1 MAAGRSARLF
11 STQSASFSP
20 CSVTGLPQAVFADAC
35 SRTIANALPLT
46 SDYRLIQHGERRLE
60 LIADCSPA
68 ALAHCQAQLMA
79 LFARQ
84 SIATDRLEWRLTAQA
99 VLPQFDRKRRRIVR
113 RAEEA

>member
-1 MAAGRSARLF
+1 MLPDAQR
-11 STQSASFSP
+11 Q
-20 CSVTGLPQAVFADAC
+20 PQAVFADAC

-46 SDYRLIQHGERRLE
+46 SDYRLIQRGEHRLE

-68 ALAHCQAQLMA
+68 ALAHCRAA
-79 LFARQ
+79 DRAVR
-84 SIATDRLEWRLTAQA
+84 SPGIATDRLEWRLTAQA